1 MIICIGEKIRLYIF
15 SNYYKGLIYMK
26 KLIICLITIIIVCF
40 SFTTAF
46 AAGINSS
53 EASVLRNMRSPA
65 DMNGNKVYVPAS
77 YINQAEANF
86 NTIDMTPAQAGRI
99 NSIIGQ
105 ARAFLKGTGKS
116 KVSELSSSERQKL
129 MNYASAA
136 ASVLKLSAAAGSNTK
151 NVKIISKSGG
161 VVVDDSNN
169 VIKTTGQQ
177 ESPVVFI
184 TVSALAVLFISASSF
199 IIISSKKAS
208 AYEKTN

>member
-1 MIICIGEKIRLYIF
+1 MKRIIAF
-15 SNYYKGLIYMK
+15 LIV
-26 KLIICLITIIIVCF
+26 LTVFCF

-46 AAGINSS
+46 AAGINAN
-53 EASVLRNMRSPA
+53 EASVLSNMRAPVN
-65 DMNGNKVYVPAS
+65 MNGNNVYIPAS

-86 NTIDMTPAQAGRI
+86 NTIDMTSAQASKI

-116 KVSELSSSERQKL
+116 KISELSSSERQKL

-151 NVKIISKSGG
+151 NVKIISKNGG

-177 ESPVVFI
+177 QSPVTYI
-184 TVSALAVLFISASSF
+184 TVSGLAVLFILSAAGL
-199 IIISSKKAS
+199 IISGKKAS
-208 AYEKTN
+208 AYEKKS